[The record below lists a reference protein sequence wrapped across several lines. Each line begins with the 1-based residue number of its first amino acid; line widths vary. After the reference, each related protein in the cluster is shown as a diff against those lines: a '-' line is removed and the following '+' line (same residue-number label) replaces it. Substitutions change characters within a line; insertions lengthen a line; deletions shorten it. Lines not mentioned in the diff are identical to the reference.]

1 MIADPINNEN
11 RNNVSFRNI
20 FKIFL
25 KTSRKRVILFIISGT
40 LIFLAIT
47 GFLMVWFSYRSTAFA
62 QFIDNYHDWNND
74 NMISVFSSNTVS
86 GMPEFDLDYM
96 DNFTKEYQRA
106 ANELIPNVAGTN
118 YTSALSGQFYGF
130 DPLEYVWL
138 DYEIMTL
145 NTPAY
150 DMLENFLVAGRMPK
164 NSSELLYFQMYSFAN
179 FWVND
184 TATIYAVEN
193 LVTLTRDYNI
203 VGVVKDIDYFFPSS
217 GFSGDIFKWS
227 DIVGEFDTY
236 NREELFLTNVE
247 NFTEIINSYPLFSG
261 VVMQATEFNYDIS
274 AIDLANLYDFI
285 NTFPTGSNYFYSNI
299 VGYYIDLC
307 PDLRAALINFADF
320 WNEEIINIISISAPL
335 LFLIGLI
342 SMVTLNIGS
351 RELERTFRIMKL
363 KGLDYSYIQ
372 KIILLE
378 NVSLTLFSMLIGSSL
393 GILAGYL
400 YSFSLANRPE
410 HFYSSLL
417 AEPSLYVGIASFI
430 LILFSIGFFI
440 ENSIAKSTIKAQEQF
455 KLRRERLRKIFS
467 TNEFRLLVIT
477 LVVSIFALGG
487 YLIYRYTGPSTFY
500 TAMWSYLLLFWF
512 LIILSITLLCL
523 FVLLMIARLIAILWT
538 YFGKNIWQKNKNL
551 LTLSIK
557 HISFNKK
564 GYQKI
569 VIISLIF
576 GLGFLPGLIMK
587 RSTQDQLALEAE
599 LTIGCSELAITDWF
613 DPSENKRPQIESWDC
628 VNNVTEVTVYKIF
641 NFNEYLYYPRAFT
654 MNLVVIDELE
664 NFTNII
670 NFNLLEQQNITKED
684 ILSLS
689 STSTFFM
696 DTKYAKKKNF
706 EFGDPFTSTDFT
718 IQRNEF
724 NLTYTKSFK
733 YFPLLP
739 LPKKELFYQFMD
751 YYSMVTSRETGNLI
765 LDSQDVDSNVA
776 VNKVLLI
783 KPRSVEDIPTIKFL
797 LRDLRFSA
805 YTKEDINADLYLSIS
820 PFSNNLLILTTIMTI
835 FTLIFVGYFSAR
847 EVYLDRVRI
856 IESFYRVGANRRQIW
871 GSFTLELLFT
881 AALPIIISSFVY
893 LPFYK
898 ILGTD
903 FLNVQERF
911 YYIQIWHPAWIL
923 ILTLLIGLIAISSGW
938 LLGIIPLVRSYKPIK
953 QE

>member
-1 MIADPINNEN
+1 
-11 RNNVSFRNI
+11 
-20 FKIFL
+20 
-25 KTSRKRVILFIISGT
+25 
-40 LIFLAIT
+40 
-47 GFLMVWFSYRSTAFA
+47 MVWFSYRTTAFA
-62 QFIDNYHDWNND
+62 QYIDNYHNWNND
-74 NMISVFSSNTVS
+74 DLISVFSSRTDS
-86 GMPEFDLDYM
+86 GIPEYDLDYM
-96 DNFTKEYQRA
+96 ENFTREFRGA
-106 ANELIPNVAGTN
+106 ANNVIPNVAGNN

-130 DPLEYVWL
+130 DSLEFVWL

-145 NTPAY
+145 NIPAY
-150 DMLENFLVAGRMPK
+150 DILENFLVAGRMPM
-164 NSSELLYFQMYSFAN
+164 NSSELLYVQRYSFAN

-193 LVTLTRDYNI
+193 LVTLTQDYNI
-203 VGVVKDIDYFFPSS
+203 VGVVQNIDYLFPSY
-217 GFSGDIFKWS
+217 GFSGDIFEWS

-236 NREELFLTNVE
+236 YREELFLTNIE

-261 VVMQATEFNYDIS
+261 VIMQATDFNYDIT
-274 AIDLANLYDFI
+274 AIDLAKLYDFI
-285 NTFPTGSNYFYSNI
+285 NNFPTGSNYYYSNI
-299 VGYYIDLC
+299 VDYFVDVC
-307 PDLRAALINFADF
+307 PDLRTALINFAEF
-320 WNEEIINIISISAPL
+320 WNEEVVNIISICAPL

-372 KIILLE
+372 KMILLE
-378 NVSLTLFSMLIGSSL
+378 NVLLTLFSMFIGSSL
-393 GILAGYL
+393 GLLVGYL
-400 YSFSLANRPE
+400 YSLGLENHFA
-410 HFYSSLL
+410 HFYSSLFT
-417 AEPSLYVGIASFI
+417 EPSLYVGIAASI
-430 LILFSIGFFI
+430 LILFGIGFFI
-440 ENSIAKSTIKAQEQF
+440 ENSIAKSTIKAQDQF
-455 KLRRERLRKIFS
+455 KLKREKLRKIFS
-467 TNEFRLLVIT
+467 TNEFRLLVVT
-477 LVVSIFALGG
+477 LVVSIVAWGG
-487 YLIYRYTGPSTFY
+487 YLVFRYTGPTTFF
-500 TAMWSYLLLFWF
+500 TAMWSYLFLFWF
-512 LIILSITLLCL
+512 LIILSITLLGL
-523 FVLLMIARLIAILWT
+523 FILLMIARLLAILWT
-538 YFGKNIWQKNKNL
+538 FIGKNIWQKNKNL

-557 HISFNKK
+557 HITFNKK
-564 GYQKI
+564 SYQKI

-587 RSTQDQLALEAE
+587 KSTQDQLALEAE
-599 LTIGCSELAITDWF
+599 LTVGCSELAITNWF

-628 VNNVTEVTVYKIF
+628 VSNVTEVTVYKIF

-670 NFNLLEQQNITKED
+670 NFTLLEQQNITKED

-689 STSTFFM
+689 RTSTFFM
-696 DTKYAKKKNF
+696 DTKYTKKKNF
-706 EFGDPFTSTDFT
+706 EFGDNFESTDFT
-718 IQRNEF
+718 LQRNEF
-724 NLTYTKSFK
+724 NLTYIKSFK

-765 LDSQDVDSNVA
+765 LDSQDVDSNIA
-776 VNKVLLI
+776 VDKVLLI
-783 KPRSVEDIPTIKFL
+783 KPRSVEDISTIKFL
-797 LRDLRFSA
+797 LRGLRFRA
-805 YTKEDINADLYLSIS
+805 YTEEDINANLYLSIS
-820 PFSNNLLILTTIMTI
+820 SFSNSLLILTTIMTV

-881 AALPIIISSFVY
+881 AVLPIIISSFVY

-898 ILGTD
+898 VLGTN
-903 FLNVQERF
+903 FLNVQEKF
-911 YYIQIWHPAWIL
+911 YYMQIWHPAWIL
-923 ILTLLIGLIAISSGW
+923 ILTLVVGLIAISSGW